1 MHQIAVVAVPPVGTF
16 ELAIPDLIFSG
27 VQAAGHPAYEVLT
40 CTAEP
45 GRVTSTG
52 GFDVFVP
59 HGLDRVE
66 TADTVMVTG
75 TGAREHADPR
85 TLAAL
90 RRAAARGARIASIC
104 TGAFVLA
111 QAGLLNGRRATTHW
125 HYAAELGERFPSVTP
140 QPDVLYIQDGNIVTS
155 AGLAAG
161 IDLCLH
167 LIRVDHGAATANEV
181 ARLGVVAPV
190 RPGGQAQ
197 FIRSPLPAENG
208 TTLADTRAWVLRRLG
223 EPLTLTDLATHARMS
238 VRTLTR
244 RFRAETGQSPLQWL
258 LHQRIEQA
266 CELLEATDL
275 PLTRV
280 AHLSGI
286 GSIESLRQHVVR
298 RTGLNP
304 SAYRASFTRLRSA

>member
-1 MHQIAVVAVPPVGTF
+1 MHQIAVVAVPAVGTF
-16 ELAIPDLIFSG
+16 ELAIPDLIFGG
-27 VQAAGHPAYEVLT
+27 VQVAGHPAYDVFA

-52 GFDVFVP
+52 GLDVFVP
-59 HGLDRVE
+59 HGLDRAE
-66 TADTVMVTG
+66 AADTVIVTG
-75 TGAREHADPR
+75 TGARGHADPR

-111 QAGLLNGRRATTHW
+111 QAGLLDGRRATTHW
-125 HYAAELGERFPSVTP
+125 RYAAELGERFPSVTP
-140 QPDVLYIQDGNIVTS
+140 QPDVLFVQDGDIVTS

-161 IDLCLH
+161 IDMCLH
-167 LIRVDHGAATANEV
+167 LIRADHGAATANTV
-181 ARLGVVAPV
+181 ARLAVVAPV

-197 FIRSPLPAENG
+197 FISVPLPAENG
-208 TTLADTRAWVLRRLG
+208 TTLAGTRAWALHRLA
-223 EPLTLTDLATHARMS
+223 EPLTLTDLATHARVS

-258 LHQRIEQA
+258 LHQRVERA
-266 CELLEATDL
+266 RELLEVTDL
-275 PLTRV
+275 PLSRV

-286 GSIESLRQHVVR
+286 GSIESLRQHVIR
-298 RTGLNP
+298 RTALSP
-304 SAYRASFTRLRSA
+304 SAYRASFTRRQPA